1 MVIGSPQ
8 CASETANSG
17 TIVYIDG
24 LNFYNA
30 VRGTSNK
37 WVDFGEIGRRLTAS
51 GDLLKCTK
59 YFTAQISGK
68 ATEDPQSPQ
77 RHRLLIRAAQAT
89 EDVEVIE
96 GKFQV
101 PDHWRSLS
109 KGRWPNLV
117 RPEIPEEVISENA
130 DHFATHTER
139 PWKVRVQLPQ
149 EKFTDVAIGVHLVR
163 DLNQGRCSKAIV
175 VTNDADLTPAIQLSV
190 TDGFEVGVISPDR
203 VVSRDLAGAASWSRP
218 MRADLPEQC
227 QLPGTVTASNGRQ
240 IHKPEAW
247 RKV

>member
-1 MVIGSPQ
+1 MAIGSSTNIPE
-8 CASETANSG
+8 AAEGG

-37 WVDFGEIGRRLTAS
+37 WVDFGQIGRRLTPS
-51 GDLLKCTK
+51 SDILGGTK

-68 ATEDPQSPQ
+68 AAEDPQSPQ

-89 EDVEVIE
+89 ENVEVIE

-101 PDHWRSLS
+101 PDAWRSLS
-109 KGRWPNLV
+109 KYQWPGLF
-117 RPEIPEEVISENA
+117 RPEIPEEIIANNA
-130 DHFATHTER
+130 DHFATHQER

-163 DLNQGRCSKAIV
+163 DLNQGLASKAIV

-190 TDGFEVGVISPDR
+190 ADGFEVGVISPDR

-227 QLPGTVTASNGRQ
+227 QLPQMVIASNGRQ
-240 IHKPEAW
+240 INKPRAW
-247 RKV
+247 SKT